1 MKHRVLNAEKMKWD
15 AEADA
20 KLLHLFSQ
28 GLHKSDIAQTMGTSI
43 SAAEARYRRLKKE
56 QENGNRKS

>member
-1 MKHRVLNAEKMKWD
+1 MSHVVRNAEKMNWT
-15 AEADA
+15 AAADA

-28 GLHKSDIAQTMGTSI
+28 GLHKNDVAQAMGTSI

-56 QENGNRKS
+56 QTNANQT